1 MARDRRLYPL
11 QRIQRLQE
19 RQRLAR
25 ADVER
30 ARPAIASLYDLYSTP
45 DAPLTTFDQYARHA
59 FGAMGEPGNA
69 VVFACVVRRMKVFSE
84 AAFKWR
90 SFATKRLF
98 GSAELAVLDA
108 PWPGGSAG
116 SLLARAELDVSL
128 AGNAFVRSTGD
139 GLERLRPDWVTI
151 VSQIVEDALGEQV
164 RRLVGYYYD
173 PVGDVDRDPAYYLAD
188 EVAHWAPIPDPLAHW
203 RGMSW
208 MTPLVREINSDVR
221 MADFR
226 EAFFKNAA
234 TANVIITYKDKVVP
248 ERLAKIRQAMAA
260 RHVGAENAFGTL
272 LLDEGA
278 DVTIAGANME
288 GAAFDALQAA
298 GETRICMAAGVPPIV
313 AGARQGLQA
322 SAIGEYAQALR
333 AFADLEMRPNWRS
346 LCGALQTVCPPPPGA
361 QLWFDTTDVS
371 ALRQGEKDAAD
382 TNAQQASTL
391 NTLIMAGFD
400 PASAVA
406 AVTSGD
412 MSLLVHTGMTSVQ
425 MRPATAPK
433 AQAVQD
439 LIDMIAKGVSGVGPV
454 LTADELRKLLNGAGA
469 DLAANYIPVMPK
481 VNGKPPSLAGL
492 GG

>member
-1 MARDRRLYPL
+1 MVHDRRLYPL
-11 QRIQRLQE
+11 QRLQRLQA

-30 ARPAIASLYDLYSTP
+30 AQPTIASLYDLYSTP

-90 SFATKRLF
+90 SFTTKRLF
-98 GSAELAVLDA
+98 GGVELSILDA

-116 SLLARAELDVSL
+116 SLLARAELDASL
-128 AGNAFVRSTGD
+128 AGNAFLRSTGD
-139 GLERLRPDWVTI
+139 GVERLRPDWVTI
-151 VSQIVEDALGEQV
+151 VSEIAEDALGEQV
-164 RRLVGYYYD
+164 RRLLGYYYD
-173 PVGDVDRDPAYYLAD
+173 PIGDVGRDPAYYPAD
-188 EVAHWAPIPDPLAHW
+188 EVAHWAPIPDPLAYW

-234 TANVIITYKDKVVP
+234 TANVIITYKDKVHGD
-248 ERLAKIRQAMAA
+248 RLAKVRQAMSAK
-260 RHVGAENAFGTL
+260 HTGAENAFGTL
-272 LLDEGA
+272 VLDEGA

-322 SAIGEYAQALR
+322 SAIGEYQQALR
-333 AFADLEMRPNWRS
+333 AFADLEMRPNWRG
-346 LCGALQTVCPPPPGA
+346 LCSALQTICPPPAGA

-400 PASAVA
+400 PTSAVA

-425 MRPATAPK
+425 MQPAATPQ
-433 AQAVQD
+433 AQQAAD
-439 LIDMIAKGVSGVGPV
+439 LVDMIAKGAPGVGPV
-454 LTADELRKLLNGAGA
+454 LGVDELRKILNGAGA
-469 DLAANYIPVMPK
+469 GLAANYIPAMPK
-481 VNGKPPSLAGL
+481 TNGKTLAGL